1 MIHILIDL
9 LEYCLSLFFLLCP
22 QLIQSFSRAI
32 FGVSSDMDAIRL
44 VYFMMDMFP
53 EFFKVRSRHFLNKF
67 KDFATTAETRYG

>member
-1 MIHILIDL
+1 MC
-9 LEYCLSLFFLLCP
+9 YCLTFFFLHCL

-44 VYFMMDMFP
+44 VYFMMETFP

-67 KDFATTAETRYG
+67 KDLGLKLWLHFV